1 MGAVGILLDTHALI
15 WWLDDDPRLSRAARV
30 AIADPEV
37 LVYVSAASAWEMA
50 TKVRLGKL
58 RDPGGA
64 VPHLSQVLRDR
75 ALTALPV
82 TVDHAVAAGG
92 LSGPHRDPFD
102 RMLIAQSRIEGLPV
116 VTTDPVFTRYG
127 VPVIW

>member
-15 WWLDDDPRLSRAARV
+15 WWLDDDTRLSRAARA
-30 AIADPEV
+30 AIADPEN

-58 RDPGGA
+58 RDPDGV
-64 VPHLSQVLRDR
+64 VPRLSQVLRDR

-92 LSGPHRDPFD
+92 FSGPHGDPFD
-102 RMLIAQSRIEGLPV
+102 RMIIAQSRIEGLPV
-116 VTTDPVFTRYG
+116 VTIDPIFTRYA